1 MRLRRTALAPAGIV
15 TTLLLVLSACG
26 DPGSGGGAQPSPTD
40 AGTTEPAEPG
50 EGEELAACE
59 PVADDRLVVLD
70 DDQGL
75 QTVDNII
82 PAVNAEAADDAMLE
96 VLDEVSAALDTDILI
111 SLNRAVDVER
121 QTSSQVARDFLAEE
135 GLDQQDEVGDGRR
148 VVVGAGN
155 FSESATLAELYAGA
169 LSAAGYDATTQTI
182 GNRET
187 YLPALL
193 DGELTVVPEYVG
205 TLTEFINKDV
215 NGPDAEPRASGDL
228 DATVQELEQLGE
240 EVGLVFGTPSD
251 AQDQNAFAVTVA
263 FAEEHGVSTLSE
275 LAETCGPIVLGGP
288 PECPERP
295 FCQPGLEETYG
306 LQVERFVSLDPGGP
320 LTKAALQ
327 QGEIALGLVFSSDAA
342 LATE

>member
-1 MRLRRTALAPAGIV
+1 VGLLATV
-15 TTLLLVLSACG
+15 LLVTAACG
-26 DPGSGGGAQPSPTD
+26 DPGSSGATAP
-40 AGTTEPAEPG
+40 EPAETTATDDDD
-50 EGEELAACE
+50 AAGDLQACA
-59 PVADDRLVVLD
+59 PVAGDALVVLD

-82 PAVNAEAADDAMLE
+82 PAVNASAVEGDEAFLAI
-96 VLDEVSAALDTDILI
+96 LDEVSGALDTDLLI
-111 SLNRAVDVER
+111 GLNRAVDVER
-121 QTSSQVARDFLAEE
+121 RTSSEVAAAFLAEQ
-135 GLDQQDEVGDGRR
+135 GLDQQDQVGEGRA

-169 LSAAGYDATTQTI
+169 LDAAGYDASTQTI

-193 DGELTVVPEYVG
+193 AGELTVVPEYVG
-205 TLTEFINKDV
+205 TLTEFLNDTE
-215 NGPDAEPRASGDL
+215 NGADADALASSDL
-228 DATVQELEQLGE
+228 DATTEALTGLGE
-240 EVGLVFGTPSD
+240 QVGLVFGTPSP
-251 AQDQNAFAVTVA
+251 AQDQNAFAVTTA
-263 FAEEHGVSTLSE
+263 FADEYGVSTLSE
-275 LAETCGPIVLGGP
+275 LAETCGELVLGGP

-295 FCQPGLEETYG
+295 FCQPGLEDVYG
-306 LQVERFVSLDPGGP
+306 LDVAEFVSLDPGGP